1 MTYLEEPLRS
11 LWAGQDPFAAAEA
24 LEGQVLRAL
33 EGRRTLRTEIAG
45 GGYFVKIHRGA
56 GWREIFK
63 NLLSGRL
70 PVLGAGNEWRAL
82 RRLAAL
88 GVDMATAIETL
99 WMMSKIHRDVKPANI
114 MRRALDQT
122 FVLLDLGLAFDV
134 NDISLT
140 LSGRIP
146 GTPPYF
152 SPEQTDVSR
161 KRLLDFRSDLFSLG
175 VVLYEVTTGEHPFWK
190 RGMAYGELVEHIR
203 GLPARK
209 PSELRPE
216 APAELDAVILRLL
229 AKTPHM
235 RYRSCSLLR
244 KSLMEIQRS
253 TGV

>member
-88 GVDMATAIETL
+88 GVDTMRPVAFGERGGNPACRHSFLITEELAAGRFADLDTVFTL
-99 WMMSKIHRDVKPANI
+99 EGEVVARD
-114 MRRALDQT
+114 
-122 FVLLDLGLAFDV
+122 
-134 NDISLT
+134 SLT
-140 LSGRIP
+140 LTLRVEINGRCYYVKRYSG
-146 GTPPYF
+146 
-152 SPEQTDVSR
+152 
-161 KRLLDFRSDLFSLG
+161 LG
-175 VVLYEVTTGEHPFWK
+175 K
-190 RGMAYGELVEHIR
+190 
-203 GLPARK
+203 K
-209 PSELRPE
+209 P
-216 APAELDAVILRLL
+216 
-229 AKTPHM
+229 
-235 RYRSCSLLR
+235 
-244 KSLMEIQRS
+244 
-253 TGV
+253 